1 MLRINKDENILS
13 LAKVILDKSPVIID
27 EVTIE
32 RYDSID
38 IAKKGIN
45 YPYYCMSIH
54 VNSRV
59 SYEVS
64 QNTI

>member
-1 MLRINKDENILS
+1 MLFS
-13 LAKVILDKSPVIID
+13 ID

-38 IAKKGIN
+38 IAQKGVN

-64 QNTI
+64 CKEKSYFKTLFRDSKISEILSD